1 MNRADS
7 LQERMDAL
15 KRKCSTGYG
24 CGSSCI
30 SLRKECRTRPGSA
43 IGKERLKR
51 LLTLAAGGPSSQRG
65 IGTVKAK
72 EAGELAG
79 AITARRGQKAAQLHG
94 VRQQAAAEKAQAA
107 QVAEA
112 AAKAAAQARQ
122 PRPSEGDR
130 PMAPAGTPRGEADR
144 AAKAADPDYEFAR
157 PSTVGNVGEDLKGSA
172 RHKANQWRSLS
183 EAEADGTAAALV
195 TRDKLLKAEPLDLT
209 EGLTNANYL
218 TRLAGHLALKSFPAQ
233 PYTEKAFSAYN
244 RSQIYGKKTPAEMRK
259 LYYDHLQEV
268 KSIIDRRR
276 DDPDPKDMLQEI
288 SRATTNRILAIRGD
302 RSQPNSDRFNP
313 LANSLVELTNKA
325 SRGSYSKTSVTG
337 QINTLGVRL
346 KKANETKSTAELA
359 EVMRNATEDILNGAS
374 IDKVTGVKKRGI
386 TINPADF
393 YVKKAVRT
401 GGRPLAADD
410 SPAGS
415 AKVLAQRMGMRGLQF
430 GNSVTDDER
439 AHHLRKTAEAMVDL
453 ADVTGLPDRAM
464 SLDGQLGLAFGAR
477 GKGRASA
484 HYEPGSKVI
493 NITRKNGVGTLAH
506 EWGHALDDY
515 IGQRS
520 PRSIDG
526 GYGRTGDQYMS
537 EQISELYLDR
547 SGRGTKSQAD
557 DQVWKAMD
565 AVRKAIDTT
574 DFPQTMRQGLRDLGI
589 KPGSGSGMSGWNYWT
604 SGREVFARTFERY
617 VQHKLQSKGQENTY
631 LSGLGDDS
639 PLWPTKEQS
648 AKMAP
653 AFDELMRAV
662 RASTFGT
669 MKSRTDS
676 REQRIQGLIDEAMA
690 STYLKDMRQDSLQ
703 ARLDALR
710 ARCG

>member
-1 MNRADS
+1 
-7 LQERMDAL
+7 
-15 KRKCSTGYG
+15 
-24 CGSSCI
+24 
-30 SLRKECRTRPGSA
+30 
-43 IGKERLKR
+43 
-51 LLTLAAGGPSSQRG
+51 
-65 IGTVKAK
+65 
-72 EAGELAG
+72 
-79 AITARRGQKAAQLHG
+79 
-94 VRQQAAAEKAQAA
+94 
-107 QVAEA
+107 
-112 AAKAAAQARQ
+112 
-122 PRPSEGDR
+122 
-130 PMAPAGTPRGEADR
+130 
-144 AAKAADPDYEFAR
+144 
-157 PSTVGNVGEDLKGSA
+157 
-172 RHKANQWRSLS
+172 
-183 EAEADGTAAALV
+183 
-195 TRDKLLKAEPLDLT
+195 
-209 EGLTNANYL
+209 
-218 TRLAGHLALKSFPAQ
+218 
-233 PYTEKAFSAYN
+233 
-244 RSQIYGKKTPAEMRK
+244 MRK
-259 LYYDHLQEV
+259 LYYDHLQQV
-268 KSIIDRRR
+268 KSIIDKRR
-276 DDPDPKDMLQEI
+276 DDADPRDMLAEI
-288 SRATTNRILAIRGD
+288 SRVTVDRIAAIRGD
-302 RSQPNSDRFNP
+302 RTQATSDRFNP
-313 LANSLVELTNKA
+313 LANSLVDLTKKT
-325 SRGSYSKTSVTG
+325 SRGSYAKSSIPG

-359 EVMRNATEDILNGAS
+359 DVMRNATEDILNGAS
-374 IDKVTGVKKRGI
+374 IDKVTGVKKRG
-386 TINPADF
+386 TNINPADF

-574 DFPQTMRQGLRDLGI
+574 DFPRTMRQGLRDLGI

-617 VQHKLQSKGQENTY
+617 VQHKLQSIGQENTY

-676 REQRIQGLIDEAMA
+676 REQRIQGLIDEATSSAYSANIQGRNDAMKRKCTTGYSCG
-690 STYLKDMRQDSLQ
+690 STCISMSKICRVTPGAGPGQQKMKRLLALAAGKDGDLAISGGARAKETGAAAGGGEEQAPAAKGPGRRVGQTEMREAVLKHFGVSTPAELLKDKNYQMSTVGDRRRIFKGGNAANEWRELYRRFIAVPKDERNLPEGGSVINGIDIMKNFRPWVVFGLDPKKASKADVDKAFRRLALKHHPDAGGDRMVFEKLVTMKNSVKALMDSALQD
-703 ARLDALR
+703 RLDALR
-710 ARCG
+710 ARCA